1 MNADDDSMTTG
12 NDFLNQIEGR
22 RLLSPYYLNR
32 AHSLHF
38 KLQIVSCMSIPL
50 CFRNAADD
58 YKADLS
64 CLQFGVGWGNLIEC
78 G

>member
-1 MNADDDSMTTG
+1 MNADDDSLTTG

-22 RLLSPYYLNR
+22 RLLSPYYLNL
-32 AHSLHF
+32 AHSSHF

-58 YKADLS
+58 YKGRPVMSAVWS
-64 CLQFGVGWGNLIEC
+64 WMGQPH
-78 G
+78 